1 MIFGFLF
8 CVVFYLVLCKILHS
22 FIYFYYIKYS
32 GKKMTDRQY
41 SDNNNTAYISRT
53 KRYIDEDGNEGTQTD
68 IYKKVYG
75 GKHFWK
81 VWLSDLLYTLG
92 LINNS
97 KQLDVVF
104 YVLDNTDQT
113 NNLYIGTLQNTANK
127 TEISYKT
134 VATIFKKMQDV
145 DMITKKQN
153 GVYLVKPSLLMKG
166 DDDKKHR
173 LLIEYETVKKEN
185 ENEIKT
191 EETENV

>member
-1 MIFGFLF
+1 
-8 CVVFYLVLCKILHS
+8 
-22 FIYFYYIKYS
+22 
-32 GKKMTDRQY
+32 MTDRQY

-75 GKHFWK
+75 HKHFWK

-113 NNLYIGTLQNTANK
+113 NNLYIGTLQKTADK
-127 TEISYKT
+127 TGISYKT
-134 VATIFKKMQDV
+134 VATIFKKMQEV
-145 DMITKKQN
+145 DMITKQQN
-153 GVYLVKPSLLMKG
+153 GVYFVKPTLLMKG
-166 DDDKKHR
+166 DENKKHR

-185 ENEIKT
+185 EPKT
-191 EETENV
+191 AEDKNV

>member
-1 MIFGFLF
+1 
-8 CVVFYLVLCKILHS
+8 
-22 FIYFYYIKYS
+22 
-32 GKKMTDRQY
+32 MTDRQY

-53 KRYIDEDGNEGTQTD
+53 KRYIDEDGNEGMQTD

-113 NNLYIGTLQNTANK
+113 NNLYIGTLQKTADK
-127 TEISYKT
+127 TGISYKT

-153 GVYLVKPSLLMKG
+153 GVYFVKPSLLIKG
-166 DDDKKHR
+166 DDNKKHR

-185 ENEIKT
+185 EPKT
-191 EETENV
+191 EEAENV

>member
-1 MIFGFLF
+1 
-8 CVVFYLVLCKILHS
+8 
-22 FIYFYYIKYS
+22 
-32 GKKMTDRQY
+32 MTERQY
-41 SDNNNTAYISRT
+41 NDNNNTAYISRT

-68 IYKKVYG
+68 VYKKVYG
-75 GKHFWK
+75 TKHFWK
-81 VWLSDLLYTLG
+81 VWLSDLLYTLE

-113 NNLYIGTLQNTANK
+113 NNLYIGTLQKTADK
-127 TEISYKT
+127 TGISYET

-153 GVYLVKPSLLMKG
+153 GVYFVKPSLIMKG
-166 DDDKKHR
+166 DENKKHR

-185 ENEIKT
+185 KPKTAEEENE
-191 EETENV
+191 

>member
-1 MIFGFLF
+1 
-8 CVVFYLVLCKILHS
+8 
-22 FIYFYYIKYS
+22 
-32 GKKMTDRQY
+32 MTERQY
-41 SDNNNTAYISRT
+41 NDNNNTAYISRT

-68 IYKKVYG
+68 VYKKVYG
-75 GKHFWK
+75 AKHFWK

-113 NNLYIGTLQNTANK
+113 NNLYIGTLQKTADK
-127 TEISYKT
+127 TGISYKT

-153 GVYLVKPSLLMKG
+153 GVYFVKPSLIMKG
-166 DDDKKHR
+166 DENKKHR

-185 ENEIKT
+185 ETKTAEEENE
-191 EETENV
+191 

>member
-1 MIFGFLF
+1 
-8 CVVFYLVLCKILHS
+8 
-22 FIYFYYIKYS
+22 
-32 GKKMTDRQY
+32 MTDRQY
-41 SDNNNTAYISRT
+41 SNNNNIAYISRT

-113 NNLYIGTLQNTANK
+113 NNLYIGTLQKTADK
-127 TEISYKT
+127 TGISYKT

-153 GVYLVKPSLLMKG
+153 GVYFVKPSLLMKG
-166 DDDKKHR
+166 DDNKKHR

-185 ENEIKT
+185 EPKT
-191 EETENV
+191 EEAENCDCKAHFER

>member
-1 MIFGFLF
+1 
-8 CVVFYLVLCKILHS
+8 
-22 FIYFYYIKYS
+22 
-32 GKKMTDRQY
+32 MTERQY

-75 GKHFWK
+75 SKHFWK
-81 VWLSDLLYTLG
+81 VWLSDLLCTLG

-104 YVLDNTDQT
+104 YVLDNTDQM
-113 NNLYIGTLQNTANK
+113 NNLYIGTLQKTADK
-127 TEISYKT
+127 TGISYKT

-153 GVYLVKPSLLMKG
+153 GVYFVKPTLLMKG
-166 DDDKKHR
+166 DENKKHR

-185 ENEIKT
+185 EPKTAEEENE
-191 EETENV
+191 